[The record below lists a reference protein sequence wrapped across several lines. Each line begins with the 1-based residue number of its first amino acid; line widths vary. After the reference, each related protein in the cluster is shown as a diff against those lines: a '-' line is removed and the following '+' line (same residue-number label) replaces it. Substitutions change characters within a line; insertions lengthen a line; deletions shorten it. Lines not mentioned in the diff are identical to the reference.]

1 MMPKLKR
8 GVVLIS
14 RKRSAPPPK
23 VTPEAL
29 AELQPSA
36 LRCEVCRTKF
46 LSQETWQEHVRDYH
60 KPVKLTKV
68 KGLKEDR
75 YEP

>member
-1 MMPKLKR
+1 MPRWMKSM
-8 GVVLIS
+8 VLIS
-14 RKRSAPPPK
+14 RKRADPPPK

-29 AELQPSA
+29 AELERSR
-36 LRCEVCRTKF
+36 LRCDLCRTKF
-46 LSQETWQEHVRDYH
+46 LSQETWEEHMRDYH